1 MTCQS
6 VCAESGLLSQFY
18 GGVQFRAIIFFK
30 LSPFRMIIT
39 KLHVPP
45 RGSSITN
52 SWLWLRL
59 HSPNAYGSVHAV
71 HACVFNTNMWQ
82 FMYCCAVPK
91 SVLSQTFV
99 LTTSSCRL
107 QLCRAACPARQ
118 RTEVCSP
125 PITRSARGWPTSAT
139 AATGCPPKSWR
150 PRSASQTAPG
160 ASTIRYPD
168 ASVSRGCWGTASWTD
183 GLTGKRGRAGWAV
196 GTGSWGLRREE
207 SYGEDT
213 D

>member
-1 MTCQS
+1 MV
-6 VCAESGLLSQFY
+6 VCTQYMHVYLTQICDNLCTVVLFLNLSCHKHLCW
-18 GGVQFRAIIFFK
+18 R
-30 LSPFRMIIT
+30 P
-39 KLHVPP
+39 
-45 RGSSITN
+45 
-52 SWLWLRL
+52 
-59 HSPNAYGSVHAV
+59 
-71 HACVFNTNMWQ
+71 
-82 FMYCCAVPK
+82 
-91 SVLSQTFV
+91 
-99 LTTSSCRL
+99 SSCRL